1 MSFHLL
7 IPVVPLYVTRIGV
20 GEAAV
25 GLILGTFAFSSMLW
39 RPLAGW
45 LADRHGRR
53 PLVILGTAVFAVAAL
68 GYSVVGGLGAFLAL
82 RFFHGIGMGFGP
94 TAASTVVADVA
105 PAARRG
111 EAMGVFGLTAT
122 TGLAFAPYAAI
133 EIFERWGPHAVFAL
147 SAAVG
152 LAALGLA
159 WGIPE
164 TRPPELPAPP
174 PFSLSGLFSRGA
186 LYPSLVLFTLFV
198 SWGGVMSFVA
208 LFARETGLGNPGLF
222 FTVFAATVLVAR
234 TQAGPLSDRF
244 GRRLVIMPAL
254 LAAALALAV
263 LARATSREDLV
274 LAALLYGVGF
284 GGGQPA
290 LMAMA
295 TDRVPPAERGRA
307 MGTYFTLWELGIS
320 CGSVLLG
327 LLVARAGYGA
337 MWWTAAAVAGVGAAA
352 CLPELT
358 RRRG

>member
-1 MSFHLL
+1 VSFHLL

-68 GYSVVGGLGAFLAL
+68 GYSVVGGLGAFLVL

-133 EIFERWGPHAVFAL
+133 EVFERWGPHAVFAL

-152 LAALGLA
+152 LAAVALA
-159 WGIPE
+159 WAIPE

-174 PFSLSGLFSRGA
+174 PISASSLFSRGA
-186 LYPSLVLFTLFV
+186 LSPSLVLFTP
-198 SWGGVMSFVA
+198 GVA
-208 LFARETGLGNPGLF
+208 L
-222 FTVFAATVLVAR
+222 
-234 TQAGPLSDRF
+234 S
-244 GRRLVIMPAL
+244 M
-254 LAAALALAV
+254 
-263 LARATSREDLV
+263 
-274 LAALLYGVGF
+274 
-284 GGGQPA
+284 
-290 LMAMA
+290 
-295 TDRVPPAERGRA
+295 
-307 MGTYFTLWELGIS
+307 
-320 CGSVLLG
+320 
-327 LLVARAGYGA
+327 
-337 MWWTAAAVAGVGAAA
+337 
-352 CLPELT
+352 
-358 RRRG
+358 